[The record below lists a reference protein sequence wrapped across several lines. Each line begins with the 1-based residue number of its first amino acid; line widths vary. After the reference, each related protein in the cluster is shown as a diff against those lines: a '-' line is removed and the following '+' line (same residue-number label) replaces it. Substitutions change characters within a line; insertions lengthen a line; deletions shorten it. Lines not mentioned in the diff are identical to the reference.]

1 MAAPAPAP
9 ATNEV
14 FIGALPRQTR
24 LQAAIATGLHE
35 ALLQFAGTTDRASVQ
50 LRMHSSSDGRGLGI
64 AFAWLPDAETAKRLV
79 DAAELYFELNGKR
92 VRAGIRAAR
101 GRADARA
108 PPSSEPGRVQ
118 LSIAV
123 FASFECKWLV
133 AGFDAWRQRL
143 HTHGAGLELQ
153 LLRPAG
159 GAAACAR
166 RRRDV
171 LTRMHAHAPHTCTRL
186 RHAAARVPCRPAS
199 LRAAILRVRHA
210 GDACDFTPLERL
222 HCDLIVMLWRQVRGR
237 GTVWVPV
244 TAGGQP

>member
-1 MAAPAPAP
+1 MCRPNVNGVRWWPPHPNEFGMEASETATERMTAAALAP

-24 LQAAIATGLHE
+24 LQTAMTTGLHD
-35 ALLQFAGTTDRASVQ
+35 ALLQFAGTTDRTSVQ

-64 AFAWLPDAETAKRLV
+64 AFAWLPDEETARRLV
-79 DAAELYFELNGKR
+79 DATELYFELNGKR

-133 AGFDAWRQRL
+133 DSFDAWRQRL
-143 HTHGAGLELQ
+143 RAHGAGLELQ

-171 LTRMHAHAPHTCTRL
+171 LNRMHAHAHTCTRL
-186 RHAAARVPCRPAS
+186 RHAAAQAPRQPAS
-199 LRAAILRVRHA
+199 LRHASLPAHAASR
-210 GDACDFTPLERL
+210 
-222 HCDLIVMLWRQVRGR
+222 
-237 GTVWVPV
+237 
-244 TAGGQP
+244 

>member
-1 MAAPAPAP
+1 MCWNDSVVCATVRLGVRSRWDRRPSARPHERMAAPAPAP

-64 AFAWLPDAETAKRLV
+64 AFAWLPDAEIAKRLV

-143 HTHGAGLELQ
+143 RTHGAGLELQ

-171 LTRMHAHAPHTCTRL
+171 LTRMHAHAHTHVHSPPPR
-186 RHAAARVPCRPAS
+186 CRPSAVPAS
-199 LRAAILRVRHA
+199 QPAGRHPASAACR
-210 GDACDFTPLERL
+210 
-222 HCDLIVMLWRQVRGR
+222 
-237 GTVWVPV
+237 
-244 TAGGQP
+244 

>member
-1 MAAPAPAP
+1 
-9 ATNEV
+9 
-14 FIGALPRQTR
+14 
-24 LQAAIATGLHE
+24 
-35 ALLQFAGTTDRASVQ
+35 
-50 LRMHSSSDGRGLGI
+50 MHSSSDGRGLGI
-64 AFAWLPDAETAKRLV
+64 AFAWLPDGETAKRLV

-143 HTHGAGLELQ
+143 RTHGAGLELQ

-171 LTRMHAHAPHTCTRL
+171 LTRMHAHAHAHTHTRAL
-186 RHAAARVPCRPAS
+186 AS
-199 LRAAILRVRHA
+199 ATLPPERRA
-210 GDACDFTPLERL
+210 
-222 HCDLIVMLWRQVRGR
+222 
-237 GTVWVPV
+237 
-244 TAGGQP
+244 GQPACEPPSCECGMQVTPATSRRSRGCTAT

>member
-64 AFAWLPDAETAKRLV
+64 AFAWLPDAEIAKRLV

-143 HTHGAGLELQ
+143 RTHGAGLELQ

-159 GAAACAR
+159 GAAACAHP
-166 RRRDV
+166 
-171 LTRMHAHAPHTCTRL
+171 HACTRTHTRAL
-186 RHAAARVPCRPAS
+186 AS
-199 LRAAILRVRHA
+199 ATLPPERRA
-210 GDACDFTPLERL
+210 
-222 HCDLIVMLWRQVRGR
+222 
-237 GTVWVPV
+237 
-244 TAGGQP
+244 GQPACEPPFCECGMQVTPATSRRSRGCTAT

>member
-1 MAAPAPAP
+1 MASEREREASAREEGAALTPP
-9 ATNEV
+9 TNEV

-24 LQAAIATGLHE
+24 LQAAMATGLHD

-64 AFAWLPDAETAKRLV
+64 AFAWLPDEATAQRLV
-79 DAAELYFELNGKR
+79 DATELYFELNGKR

-133 AGFDAWRQRL
+133 ASFDAWRQRL
-143 HTHGAGLELQ
+143 RAHGAGLELQ

-171 LTRMHAHAPHTCTRL
+171 LTRMDGTRTQVHSPPS
-186 RHAAARVPCRPAS
+186 RCPQSAVPAS
-199 LRAAILRVRHA
+199 QPATRQPACACGMQVTPATWRHS
-210 GDACDFTPLERL
+210 
-222 HCDLIVMLWRQVRGR
+222 RGC
-237 GTVWVPV
+237 
-244 TAGGQP
+244 TATWS